1 MSSRLYLDIDA
12 GETVMIGGSRVTL
25 QKKSGARARLLIE
38 SEDEVTLDRGV
49 QGEATK
55 PQEAQVRAEPVPA
68 GDASPR
74 PLLSR
79 PALA

>member
-1 MSSRLYLDIDA
+1 MLSRLYLDIDA

-49 QGEATK
+49 QGDSAK
-55 PQEAQVRAEPVPA
+55 PQEATAKAEPPPV
-68 GDASPR
+68 GDVSPR

-79 PALA
+79 PALS